1 MSSRRSIRLKNHD
14 YTSGVYF
21 ITLVTDQRR
30 RLFGEIIDGK
40 MCLSPAGEEA
50 RDQWLNL
57 ANLRSNTLLDEFVVM
72 PDHFHAIIWLKK
84 SDSQFEFPRF
94 YGQPVLPLRRFSRSR
109 GQSLASVIGSY
120 KSGLSRYLRSIDCS
134 LGQIWQRDYFER
146 IVMNKTELLAY
157 RKYIRD
163 NPKNWKESER

>member
-30 RLFGEIIDGK
+30 RLFGDVINGE
-40 MCLSPAGEEA
+40 MWLSAAGEEA
-50 RDQWLNL
+50 RNQCLNL

-84 SDSQFEFPRF
+84 SDSQFEFSRF
-94 YGQPVLPLRRFSRSR
+94 HGQPDKPLRRFSGSP
-109 GQSLASVIGSY
+109 GSSLMSVIGSY
-120 KSGLSRYLRSIDCS
+120 KSGLSRYLRLIDCS
-134 LGQIWQRDYFER
+134 LGQVWQRDYFEK

-163 NPKNWKESER
+163 NPKNWRKN